1 MKSLRAIL
9 FLCLLLTSGGLM
21 AQESS
26 LIKKKTT
33 RIIAKLDLY
42 WSAVVI
48 AENFP
53 TFFPVE
59 LEVNFPSP
67 RFSVELI
74 ASPWGRTYS
83 SQTRT
88 YHETSFS
95 GGIGLRYYPF
105 KSTFPDAA
113 TGFFVEPQYLMR
125 YTSTDVDSLS
135 VRTETV
141 KDFSGGLFLGVGY
154 QHQFL
159 DWLYL
164 QGRVSVG
171 MGRDEALESYQ
182 VGTKLTVLPWVGIG
196 IGLH

>member
-1 MKSLRAIL
+1 ML

-26 LIKKKTT
+26 LIKNKKS

-53 TFFPVE
+53 TFFPIEV
-59 LEVNFPSP
+59 EVNLPAP
-67 RFSVELI
+67 RLSINLI
-74 ASPWGRTYS
+74 ASPWVRTYS

-88 YHETSFS
+88 YDEKSFS

-105 KSTFPDAA
+105 KSAFPEAA
-113 TGFFVEPQYLMR
+113 TGFFVEPQYLLR
-125 YTSTDVDSLS
+125 YTATEVDSLG
-135 VRTETV
+135 VLTGTT
-141 KDFSGGLFLGVGY
+141 KDFNSGFFLGLGY

-171 MGRDEALESYQ
+171 TGRDDALKSYQ
-182 VGTKLTVLPWVGIG
+182 AGTRLTVLPWIGIG